1 MIKDRKNEV
10 PMTRNC
16 FPTFIRTLMG
26 IMHPP
31 ASVSRG
37 VQPGHTRD
45 AIKQGENCI
54 SMSELS
60 DELL

>member
-16 FPTFIRTLMG
+16 FPTFIRTLSG
-26 IMHPP
+26 IMHHP
-31 ASVSRG
+31 APVSKG
-37 VQPGHTRD
+37 VQPGHMRG

-54 SMSELS
+54 SMSELC